1 MQVLGQKENTKREL
15 GSKKLRSPVPVILK
29 LVVKVIGICY
39 LLVMKWILVLCVF
52 LVGSSS
58 YGINYFR
65 CERDADC
72 VKAYGGCGRYLS
84 VHKRY
89 KELYEA
95 KAHKADKVANCLP
108 PSARDK
114 KRKFE
119 GEISCLKQSC
129 RLLLPKAEKE

>member
-1 MQVLGQKENTKREL
+1 M
-15 GSKKLRSPVPVILK
+15 KL
-29 LVVKVIGICY
+29 
-39 LLVMKWILVLCVF
+39 LLVIIIF
-52 LVGSSS
+52 LTSFQAFS
-58 YGINYFR
+58 INYFR
-65 CERDADC
+65 CEKTEDC
-72 VKAYGGCGRYLS
+72 AKAYGGCGRYLS

-108 PSARDK
+108 PSAKDK

-129 RLLLPKAEKE
+129 RLLLPTKAKSVETKTE